1 MKLHCFHGF
10 LGNKSQFD
18 FLKSHFDVEAYD
30 MYQLC
35 SASKK
40 QAYRDISISDED
52 VVIGYSFGAR
62 FALELL
68 ERFRPKLF
76 FSLAGH
82 AGLDSESLK
91 QRLVIEETFINK
103 LESLNKEE
111 FLEYW
116 NSLDLFKHDL
126 TISSENYDKA
136 VLINM
141 FKEFGLSKQKNY
153 TGTIKRESDKIVWLN
168 GIKDKKYSEYC
179 KKEIEPLGVECIYL
193 SCGHRLLQNEPE
205 ILEIIKNKVALL

>member
-18 FLKSHFDVEAYD
+18 FLKSQFDVEAYD
-30 MYQLC
+30 MYSLC
-35 SASKK
+35 RASKEE
-40 QAYRDISISDED
+40 AYRSISISDGD

-82 AGLDSESLK
+82 AGLDSESVE
-91 QRLVIEETFINK
+91 QRLVIEEAFINK
-103 LESLNKEE
+103 LKTLNKDE

-126 TISSENYDKA
+126 AISSESYDEA

-153 TGTIKRESDKIVWLN
+153 TETIKRESGKIVWVN
-168 GIKDKKYSEYC
+168 GIKDNKYSEYC
-179 KKEIEPLGVECIYL
+179 KKEIEALGVECIYL
-193 SCGHRLLQNEPE
+193 PCGHRLLQNEQE
-205 ILEIIKNKVALL
+205 ILEIIKNKVAQL